1 MESINKRFTGLL
13 VIVLLMYAVIHS
25 RILQV
30 EIWETMWFYIILWYS
45 LLVGKYLTKLLEK
58 GAIR

>member
-30 EIWETMWFYIILWYS
+30 EIWETMWFYIILWCS